1 MRNKHFF
8 ILWMSSFAFWTSVA
22 AHSTIYPI
30 YMEQAGFDAAWIG
43 FVTGSAAL
51 GGLLSRPFVGWA
63 VDRWGTRPFLL
74 IGAAFWF
81 LASPLTAV
89 TTNSMLLL
97 LLRIVPGIG
106 GGLFTAAALGYVGY
120 VTPFERRGRAISW
133 WDTSSSSGNLLTPVA
148 IVVLIAVIGFSGAFW
163 AAGLMALFGLILALF
178 LPQVIPG
185 EHHPHSPIRFRMF
198 SRSAL
203 LPGIF
208 TIIAGFSA
216 GGIIVLGPLIGGQ
229 LGLQNV
235 GLFVMLFSIG
245 TLLVRPLAA
254 PLSDS
259 RGRAWVIL
267 PGFLLMT
274 AALALLGAA
283 PGAWSG
289 YVSPLLFGLG
299 LGSAAPGLMA
309 MCVDGSDLNERGRA
323 GNTYF
328 VFWEIGIFAGA
339 YLQGAVLDATGLP
352 GFLLPAGM
360 CLIAT
365 GAFWYWFRQPR
376 LVKAGGIVGD

>member
-1 MRNKHFF
+1 MRNKNFF
-8 ILWMSSFAFWTSVA
+8 ILWIASFAFWSSVA

-30 YMEQAGFDAAWIG
+30 YMDQAGFDAAWIG

-51 GGLLSRPFVGWA
+51 GGLLVRPFVGWA

-74 IGAAFWF
+74 AGAAFWF
-81 LASPLTAV
+81 LTSPLTGF
-89 TTNSMLLL
+89 TTNSVLLL

-120 VTPFERRGRAISW
+120 VTPLERRGRAISW
-133 WDTSSSSGNLLTPVA
+133 WDTSSSSGNLLAPVA
-148 IVVLIAVIGFSGAFW
+148 IVILIMVIGFSGAFW
-163 AAGLMALFGLILALF
+163 VAGLAALVSLILAWF
-178 LPQVIPG
+178 LPQVVPG
-185 EHHPHSPIRFRMF
+185 EHHPHSRIRFRMF

-208 TIIAGFSA
+208 TVVAGFCT
-216 GGIIVLGPLIGGQ
+216 GGVIVLGPLVGDQ

-274 AALALLGAA
+274 AALAFIGAA
-283 PGAWSG
+283 PGVWSG
-289 YVSPLLFGLG
+289 YISPLVFGLG

-309 MCVDGSDLNERGRA
+309 LCVDGSDLNERGTA

-328 VFWEIGIFAGA
+328 FFWEIGIFAGA
-339 YLQGAVLDATGLP
+339 YLQGAVLDSAGLP

-365 GAFWYWFRQPR
+365 GVFWVLFRQPR
-376 LVKAGGIVGD
+376 LIKAGGIVGD